1 MERHNHNLPWSF
13 VEVQFQLLRFYQV
26 LGAGGYQLHLD
37 LVSEQAVDHSVTSE
51 TPNEAR
57 VHVPHHKIPSI
68 TKEILLSC
76 TIENSISLVEDIQA
90 TSDACLLSNVEQSKT
105 LGSPNLSNN
114 PLSSG
119 ITEKDSKKISDPKA
133 VSAPGGIAAMA
144 AAAAAKK
151 RKPGADL
158 PAAGIAA
165 NDTVSGA
172 ASNQDSANPGLSM
185 SGPVR
190 GGTAAKAAA
199 AAKRKENTNLN
210 DAEVLSPPGAMAM
223 VSGTKDP
230 QVVVEEE
237 LEADK
242 AVLARN
248 GGDLAMVKRSI
259 LVAAMKV
266 GSKDAL
272 VSPRDFSVL
281 YGIYLLARRLLLLST
296 PDADIGLTSEIKEI
310 QALARRLLLRGL
322 AISNQAASVGMVGWL
337 EYGTSNAF
345 ESNFSLPLDV
355 LRELASSFAE
365 EGDWDST
372 CDVLGS
378 LVLQCEQ
385 RLPGCHPITLSCL
398 IDLAAAYSMAGR
410 NALSERVFSR
420 VSDLMSV
427 YLAHHEA
434 LFFDQEQASAEFE
447 SNVKR
452 VIMFHNPEDII
463 EVLHDFA
470 SELLNQLSRRFL
482 QKIPANHPAR
492 LLNHS
497 LAADSLVVLANC
509 LSAVQEKNIPT
520 VKSKST
526 RRDKGTKGSV
536 YYWSLAYKHYQHAL
550 RGWLQIGTLSDPMA
564 ASTTYSCARCL
575 RELGMLDQALTLL
588 NTLSS
593 TMKETMTM
601 TEENPAS
608 PDACRR
614 TQIFVLGLWLTAT
627 LTVEQSPDERGR
639 MRALSLLHAASNA
652 LRHVLRYMDD
662 MDEAARVVFLD
673 LYECIED
680 EACVLFDPL
689 RSIPSD
695 DSSELLEEEPDA
707 TSDDWLSPMRH
718 KRWYKKA
725 KSRFNHVVLGP
736 SGSTKKTPKI
746 LLI

>member
-1 MERHNHNLPWSF
+1 
-13 VEVQFQLLRFYQV
+13 
-26 LGAGGYQLHLD
+26 
-37 LVSEQAVDHSVTSE
+37 
-51 TPNEAR
+51 
-57 VHVPHHKIPSI
+57 
-68 TKEILLSC
+68 
-76 TIENSISLVEDIQA
+76 
-90 TSDACLLSNVEQSKT
+90 
-105 LGSPNLSNN
+105 
-114 PLSSG
+114 
-119 ITEKDSKKISDPKA
+119 
-133 VSAPGGIAAMA
+133 
-144 AAAAAKK
+144 
-151 RKPGADL
+151 
-158 PAAGIAA
+158 
-165 NDTVSGA
+165 
-172 ASNQDSANPGLSM
+172 
-185 SGPVR
+185 
-190 GGTAAKAAA
+190 
-199 AAKRKENTNLN
+199 
-210 DAEVLSPPGAMAM
+210 
-223 VSGTKDP
+223 
-230 QVVVEEE
+230 
-237 LEADK
+237 
-242 AVLARN
+242 
-248 GGDLAMVKRSI
+248 
-259 LVAAMKV
+259 
-266 GSKDAL
+266 
-272 VSPRDFSVL
+272 
-281 YGIYLLARRLLLLST
+281 
-296 PDADIGLTSEIKEI
+296 
-310 QALARRLLLRGL
+310 
-322 AISNQAASVGMVGWL
+322 
-337 EYGTSNAF
+337 
-345 ESNFSLPLDV
+345 
-355 LRELASSFAE
+355 
-365 EGDWDST
+365 
-372 CDVLGS
+372 
-378 LVLQCEQ
+378 
-385 RLPGCHPITLSCL
+385 
-398 IDLAAAYSMAGR
+398 
-410 NALSERVFSR
+410 
-420 VSDLMSV
+420 MSV